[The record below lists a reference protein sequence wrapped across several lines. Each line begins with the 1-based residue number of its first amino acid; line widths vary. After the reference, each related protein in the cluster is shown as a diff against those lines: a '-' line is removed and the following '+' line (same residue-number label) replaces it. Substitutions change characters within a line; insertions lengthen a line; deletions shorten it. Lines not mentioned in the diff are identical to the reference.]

1 MLGPGCNNLEFI
13 NFIPT
18 NLHTCL
24 HVEERFMGIDNIIFM
39 DNPTTSYLWKEVVA
53 RFKTVTGPQDFVLE
67 KDAAKLPNYV
77 TDEVFYEVI
86 AREGRSEGQPHF
98 SVPCRGSHGRK
109 CNISVAFSPLNTTG
123 AAATCSA
130 GVGVVW
136 NAEVKLAG
144 SITGRVTLAEFE
156 DYYLFNV
163 SPPGVRIDQMEAAAF
178 SCEFNM
184 DGEVL
189 IEGEIATGG
198 NTVESRTGNPC
209 PPGHFSLRFQLPG
222 SVYPRRA
229 NCNFRSDGIF
239 EGIVKKQIKN

>member
-1 MLGPGCNNLEFI
+1 M
-13 NFIPT
+13 
-18 NLHTCL
+18 
-24 HVEERFMGIDNIIFM
+24 
-39 DNPTTSYLWKEVVA
+39 
-53 RFKTVTGPQDFVLE
+53 
-67 KDAAKLPNYV
+67 
-77 TDEVFYEVI
+77 
-86 AREGRSEGQPHF
+86 
-98 SVPCRGSHGRK
+98 
-109 CNISVAFSPLNTTG
+109 AFSPLNTTG

-136 NAEVKLAG
+136 NAEVELSG
-144 SITGRVTLAEFE
+144 SITGRVTLAESE
-156 DYYLFNV
+156 DRYLFNL
-163 SPPGVRIDQMEAAAF
+163 SPPGVRINQTF

-222 SVYPRRA
+222 CVYPRRA

-239 EGIVKKQIKN
+239 EGIVKKQIEN

>member
-1 MLGPGCNNLEFI
+1 MA
-13 NFIPT
+13 
-18 NLHTCL
+18 
-24 HVEERFMGIDNIIFM
+24 IDNIVFI
-39 DNPTTSYLWKEVVA
+39 DKPSPSYLREEVVA
-53 RFKTVTGPQDFVLE
+53 RFKTLTGPQDFILE
-67 KDAAKLPNYV
+67 KDATKLPIYV

-86 AREGRSEGQPHF
+86 AREGHSEGQPYF

-109 CNISVAFSPLNTTG
+109 CNISMAFSPLNTTG

-136 NAEVKLAG
+136 NAEVELAG
-144 SITGRVTLAEFE
+144 SIIGRVTLAES
-156 DYYLFNV
+156 DNV
-163 SPPGVRIDQMEAAAF
+163 SPPGVRIDQTTAF

-209 PPGHFSLRFQLPG
+209 PPGHLSLRFQLP
-222 SVYPRRA
+222 SCVYPRRD
-229 NCNFRSDGIF
+229 NCNFRSNGIF
-239 EGIVKKQIKN
+239 EGIVKKQIEN